1 MSSHKEEASPR
12 GSNSCLIPGRLQ
24 MNWQMDFFFLKK
36 TILWSGIETR
46 NQTWKRCIYNE
57 RMIPD
62 TLVEN
67 LKSILSN
74 SILGYDKMLA

>member
-1 MSSHKEEASPR
+1 
-12 GSNSCLIPGRLQ
+12 
-24 MNWQMDFFFLKK
+24 MNWQMDFKKKQNK
-36 TILWSGIETR
+36 TILWRGIEMW

-57 RMIPD
+57 RMIPAI
-62 TLVEN
+62 LVEN

>member
-1 MSSHKEEASPR
+1 MFNTWEVIDKLAD
-12 GSNSCLIPGRLQ
+12 G
-24 MNWQMDFFFLKK
+24 FFLKK
-36 TILWSGIETR
+36 EKTNILWSGIETW

-57 RMIPD
+57 RMIPAI
-62 TLVEN
+62 LVEN